1 MTIKEA
7 RIKAG
12 LTQRDMTTLLL
23 VPYRT
28 VQDWEANRRKP
39 PIYVEKLVVEKLL
52 QIAKANNNLREI
64 IDNSEEV

>member
-23 VPYRT
+23 IPYRT

-39 PIYVEKLVVEKLL
+39 PVYVEKLVVEKLL
-52 QIAKANNNLREI
+52 KIAEANNATDRAHSN
-64 IDNSEEV
+64 

>member
-12 LTQRDMTTLLL
+12 LTQKDMTTLLL

-28 VQDWEANRRKP
+28 VQDWEGGKHNP
-39 PIYVEKLVVEKLL
+39 PAYVEKLIIEKLL
-52 QIAKANNNLREI
+52 QIAGIAEK
-64 IDNSEEV
+64 S

>member
-52 QIAKANNNLREI
+52 QIAEANNNLREI

>member
-39 PIYVEKLVVEKLL
+39 PIYVEKLIVEKLL
-52 QIAKANNNLREI
+52 QIAEANNNLREI

>member
-39 PIYVEKLVVEKLL
+39 PIYVEKLIVEKLL